1 MVYVFVPLLTTTVY
15 IHCSYTAKLVVY
27 KQLFIFL
34 LYNHI
39 TSIQKK
45 SSTGFLILL
54 SNVANHRQNKVAEQS
69 GAALFC
75 PSAFA
80 LLAAVSLVS
89 VTLEKETEAVT

>member
-1 MVYVFVPLLTTTVY
+1 MVYVFVPLLTTTLY

-27 KQLFIFL
+27 KQLFIFP

-54 SNVANHRQNKVAEQS
+54 TDA
-69 GAALFC
+69 
-75 PSAFA
+75 
-80 LLAAVSLVS
+80 S
-89 VTLEKETEAVT
+89 V